1 MSGKRQSELKLSGNG
16 NECKPLPA
24 TPTGREMASEGVVGG
39 VGPAPWRG
47 RSRRVRSWSLVPSAG
62 IMVSMIVDGGG
73 GGGGAAR
80 VLNTRLCVF

>member
-1 MSGKRQSELKLSGNG
+1 
-16 NECKPLPA
+16 
-24 TPTGREMASEGVVGG
+24 
-39 VGPAPWRG
+39 
-47 RSRRVRSWSLVPSAG
+47 LVPSAG